1 MKSDLLYALSKGRL
15 KTAVSGF
22 TGFYYF
28 RFLRI
33 LVSSV
38 IGSVSEIPVRF
49 PVSGSVHKFPARRLF
64 LNRSSGYFGKSPPI
78 YPVTWLPARIRFLDK
93 LV

>member
-22 TGFYYF
+22 SGFYYF
-28 RFLRI
+28 RFLRF

-38 IGSVSEIPVRF
+38 IGSVSEILVRF
-49 PVSGSVHKFPARRLF
+49 PVSGSVHKLPDNVRQ
-64 LNRSSGYFGKSPPI
+64 GKGEDEDELKI
-78 YPVTWLPARIRFLDK
+78 IIK
-93 LV
+93 

>member
-22 TGFYYF
+22 SGFYYF
-28 RFLRI
+28 RFLRF

-49 PVSGSVHKFPARRLF
+49 PVSGSVHKFPEAT
-64 LNRSSGYFGKSPPI
+64 
-78 YPVTWLPARIRFLDK
+78 VTIVVPF
-93 LV
+93 

>member
-22 TGFYYF
+22 SSFYYF
-28 RFLRI
+28 RFLRF

-49 PVSGSVHKFPARRLF
+49 PVSGSVHKFPDVVHAAMDVMHVMHAVHVIL
-64 LNRSSGYFGKSPPI
+64 
-78 YPVTWLPARIRFLDK
+78 AMH
-93 LV
+93 